1 VTIYTSG
8 KSISTPVDLLAAFK
22 QTISELKH
30 AYLAISV
37 ENYVHV
43 FDYFS
48 AKLVS
53 TIAYGSGECSI
64 VFIGDTKLLIVD
76 YAARIYDLKHDT
88 FLPAE
93 IRTECPKRI
102 MYFGLNLVMLVQQYQ
117 IAILDVETF
126 KDERVISA
134 AGIIDVVKIDSN
146 RFATCNDYG
155 DVAVW
160 NVHTLQCLNMRHH
173 KPPALSLHY
182 YGNSLL
188 ALNSSEEILIWNIE
202 TNTLDIEEI
211 LDQNMNTENYKL
223 DTKHITTSL
232 EYTTYREQGCR
243 LIPWNRYK
251 YLNKQELAQNTRGK
265 IVASNDRLVCTKLE
279 NCYDLYDTI
288 TKKYV
293 QRFETP
299 IRKRFF
305 DQF

>member
-1 VTIYTSG
+1 
-8 KSISTPVDLLAAFK
+8 LLVAFK
-22 QTISELKH
+22 QTISELKR
-30 AYLAISV
+30 AYLAIYI

-48 AKLVS
+48 AKLES
-53 TIAYGSGECSI
+53 TIPYGYGECSI
-64 VFIGDTKLLIVD
+64 VFISDTRLLIVG
-76 YAARIYDLKHDT
+76 YTARIYDLKHRM
-88 FLPAE
+88 FLSAE
-93 IRTECPKRI
+93 IRTERPKRI
-102 MYFGLNLVMLVQQYQ
+102 MYFGLNLVMLIQHYQ

-126 KDERVISA
+126 KDERVISVT
-134 AGIIDVVKIDSN
+134 GIIDVVKIDSN

-160 NVHTLQCLNMRHH
+160 NIHTLQCLNMRRQ

-188 ALNSSEEILIWNIE
+188 ALNTSEEILIWNIE

-211 LDQNMNTENYKL
+211 LDENMNTFIENYKL
-223 DTKHITTSL
+223 DTKYITTSL

-243 LIPWNRYK
+243 LTPWNRYK
-251 YLNKQELAQNTRGK
+251 YLNKQELAQNTQGK

-288 TKKYV
+288 TKEYV
-293 QRFETP
+293 KRFEIP